1 MPHAKPHCPPCVPT
15 FWQGCHISLVGTHRA
30 MEQVISFSKQEMV
43 DGAQKSHKTICC
55 RLGWA
60 RFSSPS
66 SRCSAGPC
74 FGSASPCCC
83 CAAIFGGVCAVI
95 SVLFLQQPSWR
106 HKIISKIIKH
116 CSQYSSCSKTSSR
129 GGVQMGD
136 SSVRKLTAEAGSRR
150 IIGIQQTLKGQ

>member
-1 MPHAKPHCPPCVPT
+1 MPNPIAHLACPHFGKAVTFHWWGHTKPWSRLSDFQSRRWWMELRNLTKPFAAVWAGSVSPHPAAAAALAGASAQPLHA
-15 FWQGCHISLVGTHRA
+15 
-30 MEQVISFSKQEMV
+30 
-43 DGAQKSHKTICC
+43 
-55 RLGWA
+55 
-60 RFSSPS
+60 
-66 SRCSAGPC
+66 
-74 FGSASPCCC
+74 
-83 CAAIFGGVCAVI
+83 AAVLLFLGGVCAVI

-136 SSVRKLTAEAGSRR
+136 SSVRKLTAEADSRR